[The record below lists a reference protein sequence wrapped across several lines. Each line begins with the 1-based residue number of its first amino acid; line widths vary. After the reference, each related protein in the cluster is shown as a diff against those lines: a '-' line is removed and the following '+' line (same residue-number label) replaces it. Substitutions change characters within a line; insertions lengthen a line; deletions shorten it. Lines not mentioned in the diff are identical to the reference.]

1 MPAPKEL
8 ISGFTNTIGGVA
20 AFSGSR
26 SITKSCLCTPTW
38 GAAKPMPWAV
48 YMLRSMSR
56 AKSRTDSSTLLM
68 RLADWRS
75 TPFPKVWISIGET
88 SSATFGT

>member
-1 MPAPKEL
+1 
-8 ISGFTNTIGGVA
+8 
-20 AFSGSR
+20 
-26 SITKSCLCTPTW
+26 
-38 GAAKPMPWAV
+38 V

-75 TPFPKVWISIGET
+75 TRFPKVWISIGET